1 MVIYTIK
8 NFLPVK
14 DILKTLPS
22 RSINNYIKNSRR
34 QRSRETAVKEQSIM
48 KKDKIVPKKVH
59 PVLYL

>member
-22 RSINNYIKNSRR
+22 RSINNYIKIQEDS
-34 QRSRETAVKEQSIM
+34 
-48 KKDKIVPKKVH
+48 
-59 PVLYL
+59 VLEKQQ